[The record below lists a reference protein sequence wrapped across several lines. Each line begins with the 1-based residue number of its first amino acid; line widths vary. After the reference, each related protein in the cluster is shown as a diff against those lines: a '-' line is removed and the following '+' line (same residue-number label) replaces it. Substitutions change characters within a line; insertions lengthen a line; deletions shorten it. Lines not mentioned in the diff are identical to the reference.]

1 MPPVEGA
8 ILALI
13 GLAIGAAALVYL
25 RARSRALYRAR
36 ARVFRDF
43 ASARGLVFRDLDGAF
58 RAGGAMRS
66 VEVHVHVELSRGKY
80 ATARYSARPMVPMP
94 RVVVLR
100 RAEARP
106 PEGLAEL
113 ATGDLAF
120 DAELVA
126 YGGDD
131 PVTRAAISAS
141 ARAEL
146 LALVSPACSV
156 SRLEL
161 GPNDVLLELVADAD
175 EVFTERWLA
184 ASLDLVTSFATGRR
198 RS

>member
-1 MPPVEGA
+1 VPPVEGA
-8 ILALI
+8 ILALV
-13 GLAIGAAALVYL
+13 GLAVGAAALVYL
-25 RARSRALYRAR
+25 RARSKALYRAR

-43 ASARGLVFRDLDGAF
+43 AVARGLVFRDLGGAF

-66 VEVHVHVELSRGKY
+66 VEVHVHVELSRGKN
-80 ATARYSARPMVPMP
+80 ATARYSARPTVPMP
-94 RVVVLR
+94 RLIVMR
-100 RAEARP
+100 RAEADP
-106 PEGLAEL
+106 PDGLGEL

-131 PVTRAAISAS
+131 PVTRGALSAS
-141 ARAEL
+141 ARADL
-146 LALVSPACSV
+146 LALVSPACAV

-161 GPNDVLLELVADAD
+161 GPNDVLLALVADAD
-175 EVFTERWLA
+175 EVFSERWLA

-198 RS
+198 RP